1 MRSFDAA
8 TADEAWRVAVDAI
21 KDGKGVLW
29 QNGRGGYTSEL
40 LHVTIHVHDSR
51 QRWVV
56 SRAPALSVAFAIVEV
71 IGILNGRRD
80 SAYLNFFNPLLPKY
94 AGTGEEYHGAY
105 GFRLRRSL
113 GFDQLERASN
123 ALKANGDGRQIVL
136 QIWNAALDF
145 PSDDGVPIADDIPCN
160 ICSMLKVR
168 NGRLEW
174 SQIMR
179 SNDIFLGLPHNFVQ
193 FMTLQEVLAGWI
205 GIEPGTYTHFADS
218 LHLYEKDAENVF
230 SCVAV
235 PTAMTSDSLAL
246 PKHEADPIW
255 REMNRRVDVLV
266 QKTLTPMEYGAI
278 ARLDNAPQAFTNL
291 MATITADAARRRKS
305 LDGVIKAI
313 SPCDNPQLLQLWER
327 WSDRKGDIGIEVI

>member
-1 MRSFDAA
+1 MLSFDAA
-8 TADEAWRVAVDAI
+8 SADEAWRLAVGAI
-21 KDGKGVLW
+21 KEGTYALR

-40 LHVTIHVHDSR
+40 LHVTIHVHDPR

-56 SRAPALSVAFAIVEV
+56 SRTPALNPAFAAAEV
-71 IGILNGRRD
+71 IGILNGRCD
-80 SAYLNFFNPLLPKY
+80 SAYLNFFNPRLPRF
-94 AGTGEEYHGAY
+94 AGTGAEYHGAY
-105 GFRLRRSL
+105 GFRLRKGA

-123 ALKANGDGRQIVL
+123 ALKADGDGRQIVL
-136 QIWNAALDF
+136 QIWDPASDF
-145 PSDDGVPIADDIPCN
+145 PSDEGKPVADDIPCN

-193 FMTLQEVLAGWI
+193 FTILQEVLAGWI
-205 GIEPGTYTHFADS
+205 GVEPGTYSHFADS

-230 SCVAV
+230 SSVEIPLA
-235 PTAMTSDSLAL
+235 ATSESLAL

-266 QKTLTPMEYGAI
+266 EKELAPKDYGTI
-278 ARLDNAPQAFTNL
+278 ARLDDAPQAFGNL
-291 MATITADAARRRKS
+291 IAVVAADAARRRKS
-305 LDGVIKAI
+305 TDGVHEAI
-313 SPCDNPQLLQLWER
+313 ALCKDPILMQLWSR
-327 WSDRKGDIGIEVI
+327 WAERKGFRCTR

>member
-8 TADEAWRVAVDAI
+8 SADEAWRLAVDAI
-21 KDGKGVLW
+21 KDGTDVLR

-56 SRAPALSVAFAIVEV
+56 SRTPALSVAFAVVEV

-80 SAYLNFFNPLLPKY
+80 SAYLNFFNPILPKY
-94 AGTGEEYHGAY
+94 AGIGAEYHGAY
-105 GFRLRRSL
+105 GFRLRSNV

-123 ALKANGDGRQIVL
+123 ALKANGDGRQVVL
-136 QIWNAALDF
+136 QIWDAMLDF
-145 PSDDGVPIADDIPCN
+145 PSDGGAPVANDIPCN

-193 FMTLQEVLAGWI
+193 FMSLQEVLAGWI
-205 GIEPGTYTHFADS
+205 GIEPGRLSFVSQEVRFALRPQS
-218 LHLYEKDAENVF
+218 PTEE
-230 SCVAV
+230 AV
-235 PTAMTSDSLAL
+235 RA
-246 PKHEADPIW
+246 
-255 REMNRRVDVLV
+255 RGNGRR
-266 QKTLTPMEYGAI
+266 
-278 ARLDNAPQAFTNL
+278 
-291 MATITADAARRRKS
+291 TICAAKCSGRGKFPASTRR
-305 LDGVIKAI
+305 
-313 SPCDNPQLLQLWER
+313 Q
-327 WSDRKGDIGIEVI
+327 IGHRSVEV